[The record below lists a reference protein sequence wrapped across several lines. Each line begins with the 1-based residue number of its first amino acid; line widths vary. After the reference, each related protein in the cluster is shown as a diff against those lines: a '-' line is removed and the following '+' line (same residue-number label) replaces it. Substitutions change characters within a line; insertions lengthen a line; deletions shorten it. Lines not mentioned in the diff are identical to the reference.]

1 MHLKIGRVISFD
13 GKIEEE
19 KRGNLVHPKM
29 DEYENLYLD
38 LDEEE
43 INENLTVLDEDFE
56 DLEELSMVNVSLN

>member
-1 MHLKIGRVISFD
+1 MKCALEVIFLTEKI
-13 GKIEEE
+13 EE

-29 DEYENLYLD
+29 DDYENLFLN

-56 DLEELSMVNVSLN
+56 DLEENMVNESFFQLH